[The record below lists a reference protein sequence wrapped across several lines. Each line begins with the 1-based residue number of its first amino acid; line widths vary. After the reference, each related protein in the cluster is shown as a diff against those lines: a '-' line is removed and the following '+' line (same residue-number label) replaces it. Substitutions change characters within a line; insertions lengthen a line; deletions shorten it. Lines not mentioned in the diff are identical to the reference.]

1 MLTNTKFL
9 SFKILLVYVHD
20 PSTAPLLLRDR
31 KRILELTP
39 MGQTICVAVQ
49 RVQNEIGSLTRAVL
63 EYLDGDA
70 IPLAARIFS
79 VADVFDALCSKR
91 PYKEAMGFDAAIAI
105 LNKDTG
111 SHFDPGVMAAF
122 SPIARQVF
130 DRLAVC
136 DENEVRKLLEEQIR
150 SHFAT

>member
-1 MLTNTKFL
+1 M
-9 SFKILLVYVHD
+9 
-20 PSTAPLLLRDR
+20 
-31 KRILELTP
+31 TP
-39 MGQTICVAVQ
+39 
-49 RVQNEIGSLTRAVL
+49 IG
-63 EYLDGDA
+63 EA
-70 IPLAARIFS
+70 IPLAARIFL

-91 PYKEAMGFDAAIAI
+91 PYKEPMGFDAAIAI
-105 LNKDTG
+105 LTKDTG

-150 SHFAT
+150 SHFAI